1 MRRCEQEMGPSRV
14 CRIGREDPC
23 GQGEAPEAGHQQ
35 NLICL
40 RPDARHGRAYAL
52 PPIFWEGCISPRVY
66 PAHSLRGAPAPPHA
80 PDAPVEGSRAVCI
93 PCERC
98 GACARAKKMERVE
111 QASHPS
117 ISADLHFPRR
127 DRRGQAA
134 RGLAHRISHDP
145 VPRSCLAPAPA
156 GRDRL
161 SVTFSAL
168 PSAFAATPRLASA
181 LCCSEPRPAGITL
194 LLDDVPA
201 RPAVCAV
208 CGGWGAVGAE
218 ANSIIALAAVWAW
231 TRRAREWLA
240 AVGIAQ
246 AGDRKGPYGS
256 RMQHPVAPSRTT
268 SATAGRR
275 ACKYVRIQRVT
286 A

>member
-80 PDAPVEGSRAVCI
+80 PDAPVESSRAVCI

-98 GACARAKKMERVE
+98 GGCARAKKMQRVE

-181 LCCSEPRPAGITL
+181 LCCSEPRPAGTRL
-194 LLDDVPA
+194 LHSGPPRTPRSVRRL
-201 RPAVCAV
+201 RGMG
-208 CGGWGAVGAE
+208 CGGRGGQLDYCFSRCLGVDKARTRVVGSCWHRPGRGPQGSVRESDATSGGAFTYDVG
-218 ANSIIALAAVWAW
+218 
-231 TRRAREWLA
+231 
-240 AVGIAQ
+240 
-246 AGDRKGPYGS
+246 YGGTKS
-256 RMQHPVAPSRTT
+256 L
-268 SATAGRR
+268 
-275 ACKYVRIQRVT
+275 
-286 A
+286 